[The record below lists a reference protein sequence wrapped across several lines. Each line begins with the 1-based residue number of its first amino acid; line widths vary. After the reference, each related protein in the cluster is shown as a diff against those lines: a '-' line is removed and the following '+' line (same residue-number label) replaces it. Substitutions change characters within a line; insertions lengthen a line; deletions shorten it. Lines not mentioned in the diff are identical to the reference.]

1 MAVSRQEFIEQLA
14 VVLEEDPGDVND
26 QTKLADLEG
35 WDSVGHLS
43 VIACIDELFQ
53 KPVNVD
59 QLRECETIG
68 DIAERFGGESNDDA

>member
-1 MAVSRQEFIEQLA
+1 MAVSRQESIERLA
-14 VVLEEDPGDVND
+14 VVLEEDPSDVNEE
-26 QTKLADLEG
+26 TKLKDLEG

-59 QLRECETIG
+59 QLRECEKLG
-68 DIAERFGGESNDDA
+68 DIVERFGGETSDDA

>member
-1 MAVSRQEFIEQLA
+1 MAVSRQEFIERLA
-14 VVLEEDPGDVND
+14 VVLEEDPTDVND
-26 QTKLADLEG
+26 QTNLADLEG

-53 KPVNVD
+53 RPVNVD

-68 DIAERFGGESNDDA
+68 DIVQRFGGESSDDA

>member
-1 MAVSRQEFIEQLA
+1 MVVSRQEFIGRLA
-14 VVLEEDPGDVND
+14 VVLEEDPSDVNEET
-26 QTKLADLEG
+26 QLAELEG

-59 QLRECETIG
+59 QLRACEKIG
-68 DIAERFGGESNDDA
+68 DIVDKFGGEDDS